1 MGAKQTMTWSLSG
14 LDTACEPNAAENVT
28 NGCGIHV
35 HTGTNCD
42 SASEVGGHY
51 YSDSL
56 SSDPWAPVVY
66 VASTDGTSQEHQGV
80 QVVTGLS
87 NGDITGRVMVVHAL
101 ADGARIACA
110 VIGTETGAG
119 NRVYV
124 ASFSPYPD
132 YAGNLKVVGSMTVVS
147 TSGTD
152 TTATQTLTW
161 NLKGTDPACKANA
174 GDDVANGCGV
184 HVHSG
189 TSCDVAADVGG
200 HYYSSSLSSDPWA
213 PIVYVTSA
221 DGTSVEEAGVPVVT
235 GLSTSDILGRVMVV
249 HELASG
255 ARIACGVIGAI
266 PPKGGDFLAP
276 EPSFAIGVSSAL
288 PCFVVAILTNLFVFS
303 A

>member
-1 MGAKQTMTWSLSG
+1 MGAKQTLTWSLSG
-14 LDTACEPNAAENVT
+14 LDTACGPNAGDNVK

-35 HTGTNCD
+35 HTGTSCD
-42 SASEVGGHY
+42 SAAEVGGHY

-161 NLKGTDPACKANA
+161 NLKGTDLACTRRDAH
-174 GDDVANGCGV
+174 GCGV
-184 HVHSG
+184 H
-189 TSCDVAADVGG
+189 
-200 HYYSSSLSSDPWA
+200 
-213 PIVYVTSA
+213 
-221 DGTSVEEAGVPVVT
+221 
-235 GLSTSDILGRVMVV
+235 
-249 HELASG
+249 
-255 ARIACGVIGAI
+255 
-266 PPKGGDFLAP
+266 
-276 EPSFAIGVSSAL
+276 
-288 PCFVVAILTNLFVFS
+288 
-303 A
+303 